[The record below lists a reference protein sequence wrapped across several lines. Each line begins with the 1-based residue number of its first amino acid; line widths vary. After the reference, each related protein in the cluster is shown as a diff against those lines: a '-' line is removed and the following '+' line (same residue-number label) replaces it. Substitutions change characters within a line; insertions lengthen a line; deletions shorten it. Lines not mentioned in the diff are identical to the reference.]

1 MPAHFFLDASALA
14 KRFLVEKGSAEINHL
29 FQQAPSNRLA
39 VLKISS
45 LEVISVLVRSRN
57 RGSITLQ
64 QYQQAS
70 ANLRAEIVNNVS
82 LIRVSATDKRIA
94 AAAKLIPKH
103 SINATDALVLAS
115 SIELNGRLLAA
126 GDSLVVV
133 AADQRL
139 HKAAR
144 AEGLVSFDPETQ
156 SLAELDVLLKS

>member
-82 LIRVSATDKRIA
+82 LIAFPRPTSVSKRRR
-94 AAAKLIPKH
+94 
-103 SINATDALVLAS
+103 S
-115 SIELNGRLLAA
+115 
-126 GDSLVVV
+126 
-133 AADQRL
+133 
-139 HKAAR
+139 
-144 AEGLVSFDPETQ
+144 
-156 SLAELDVLLKS
+156 